1 MIGLAIKTNPKKQK
15 MENYELDKE
24 TLTEENHLQSHTL
37 FCGIIW
43 ATKLLYAKFKSYY
56 IKLNYF

>member
-1 MIGLAIKTNPKKQK
+1 